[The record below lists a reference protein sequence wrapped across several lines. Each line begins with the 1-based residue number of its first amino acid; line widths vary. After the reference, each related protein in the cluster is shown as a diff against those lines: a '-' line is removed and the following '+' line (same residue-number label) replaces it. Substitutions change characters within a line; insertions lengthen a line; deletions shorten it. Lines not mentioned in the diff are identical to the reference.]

1 MKITVRLFAVARDLA
16 GSQSVE
22 IEVDENATISDLRVA
37 LLSAFPALSPIAD
50 HMLFSVNSEYASDR
64 TTIAADADIGC
75 IPPVSG
81 G

>member
-16 GSQSVE
+16 GSQAVE
-22 IEVDENATISDLRVA
+22 VVVDENATISDLRAA
-37 LLSAFPALSPIAD
+37 LIAAVPTLADIAD
-50 HMLFSVNSEYASDR
+50 HMLFSVDSEYASDR
-64 TTIAADADIGC
+64 TTISADSDIGC

>member
-16 GSQSVE
+16 GSQAV
-22 IEVDENATISDLRVA
+22 EVDENATISDLRAA
-37 LLSAFPALSPIAD
+37 LIAAVPALTDIAD
-50 HMLFSVNSEYASDR
+50 HMLFSVDSEYASDR
-64 TTIAADADIGC
+64 TIISADSDIGC

>member
-16 GSQSVE
+16 GSKAVE
-22 IEVDENATISDLRVA
+22 VEVDENATISDLRAA
-37 LLSAFPALSPIAD
+37 LIRAVPTLSDIAD
-50 HMLFSVNSEYASDR
+50 HMMFSVNSEYAGDH
-64 TTIAADADIGC
+64 TTITADSDIGC

>member
-22 IEVDENATISDLRVA
+22 VDLDENATVSDLRAA
-37 LLSAFPALSPIAD
+37 LIAAFPAFSDIVD
-50 HMLFSVNSEYASDR
+50 HMLFSVDSEYASDH
-64 TTIAADADIGC
+64 TTITADSDIGC